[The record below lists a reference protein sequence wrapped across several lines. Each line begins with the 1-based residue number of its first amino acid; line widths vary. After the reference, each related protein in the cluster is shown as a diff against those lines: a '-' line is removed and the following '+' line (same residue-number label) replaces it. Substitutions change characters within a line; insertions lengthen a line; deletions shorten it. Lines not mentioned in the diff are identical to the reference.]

1 MRCELQATIKQL
13 TASGSYRVRV
23 TLPVQQA
30 LDQLS
35 TLRASWSQK
44 PLSSPVSLPPEEC
57 YRFLAS
63 LGLVYRSHLGT
74 YSGSLLPSKRYQS
87 TRPATKP
94 NYDRQWRHLYS
105 QYEPVIG
112 WAVTVFQ
119 EHGVMLAA
127 QALSICYLEGWCDRA
142 EELAADSEF
151 ADPESWCDDSVQ
163 NTTNK
168 AIALL
173 QQLDDAELVHALAT
187 LAIEFLH
194 TPSPSEQAWQPNIVF
209 DKLRQ
214 DLDTHQAS
222 IRKCLDWL
230 GEHPEAFLLADDWI
244 VTLGAGLREDL
255 EDFADLDITTWK
267 FSDLLDALAVAD
279 GISFPQES
287 RDWLTHLLE
296 QAITKRRRAMGI
308 KELADWLTDLLE
320 QAITATAGSEV
331 VTTEAAEMPILCAP
345 ASSPMPRGE
354 PEEHTAEAA
363 EIPTGRL
370 YLETVPL
377 IPTLAYPRTILHSLL
392 AAASGHESGQ
402 RVLSWSSPDQRY
414 QARLLLGAQECV
426 LRFYRCLE
434 ALHHSASAG
443 AQECVLRF
451 YHQSGQRAQELEG
464 QRFCLA
470 GCIGRIGAEAQAV
483 LDRMCLEKSGQDIYL
498 DVGEPPQRW
507 IPVTSPPTQQAA
519 KS

>member
-1 MRCELQATIKQL
+1 MRCELQATIQQL
-13 TASGSYRVRV
+13 TSSGSYRVRV

-44 PLSSPVSLPPEEC
+44 PLSSPASLPPEEC

-94 NYDRQWRHLYS
+94 NHDRQWRHLYN
-105 QYEPVIG
+105 QYQPVIC

-127 QALSICYLEGWCDRA
+127 QALRTSSLEGWCDRA

-244 VTLGAGLREDL
+244 VTLAAGLREDL

-287 RDWLTHLLE
+287 RDWLT
-296 QAITKRRRAMGI
+296 
-308 KELADWLTDLLE
+308 DLLE
-320 QAITATAGSEV
+320 QAITATAGTELV
-331 VTTEAAEMPILCAP
+331 AAEAAEIPILCAP

-426 LRFYRCLE
+426 LRFY
-434 ALHHSASAG
+434 
-443 AQECVLRF
+443 
-451 YHQSGQRAQELEG
+451 HQSGQRAQELEG

-483 LDRMCLEKSGQDIYL
+483 FDRMCLEKSGQDIYL

-507 IPVTSPPTQQAA
+507 IPVTSTPTQHAA

>member
-1 MRCELQATIKQL
+1 MRCELQATIQQL
-13 TASGSYRVRV
+13 TSSGSYRVRV

-94 NYDRQWRHLYS
+94 NHDRQWRHLYN

-119 EHGVMLAA
+119 EHGVMLAV
-127 QALSICYLEGWCDRA
+127 QALSTCYLEGWCDRA

-194 TPSPSEQAWQPNIVF
+194 TPSSSEQAWQPNIVF

-230 GEHPEAFLLADDWI
+230 EEHPEAFLLADDWI
-244 VTLGAGLREDL
+244 VTLAAGLREDL

-287 RDWLTHLLE
+287 RDWL
-296 QAITKRRRAMGI
+296 A
-308 KELADWLTDLLE
+308 DLLE
-320 QAITATAGSEV
+320 QAITATAGTELV
-331 VTTEAAEMPILCAP
+331 AAEAAEIPILCAP
-345 ASSPMPRGE
+345 ACSPMPRGE

-426 LRFYRCLE
+426 LRFY
-434 ALHHSASAG
+434 
-443 AQECVLRF
+443 
-451 YHQSGQRAQELEG
+451 HQSGRRAQELEG

-483 LDRMCLEKSGQDIYL
+483 FDRMCLEKSGQDIYL

-507 IPVTSPPTQQAA
+507 IPVTSPPTQHAA

>member
-44 PLSSPVSLPPEEC
+44 PLSSPVSLPLEEC

-74 YSGSLLPSKRYQS
+74 YLGSLLPSKRYQS

-94 NYDRQWRHLYS
+94 NHDRQWRLLYS

-127 QALSICYLEGWCDRA
+127 QALRTSYLEGWCDRA

-151 ADPESWCDDSVQ
+151 ADPESWCDDNVQ

-209 DKLRQ
+209 NKLRQ

-244 VTLGAGLREDL
+244 VTLAAGLREDL

-287 RDWLTHLLE
+287 RDWLT
-296 QAITKRRRAMGI
+296 
-308 KELADWLTDLLE
+308 DLLE
-320 QAITATAGSEV
+320 QAITATAGTELV
-331 VTTEAAEMPILCAP
+331 AAEAAEIPILSAP
-345 ASSPMPRGE
+345 ACSPRPRGE

-414 QARLLLGAQECV
+414 QARLLLGV
-426 LRFYRCLE
+426 
-434 ALHHSASAG
+434 
-443 AQECVLRF
+443 QECVLRF
-451 YHQSGQRAQELEG
+451 YHQSGHRAQELEG

-483 LDRMCLEKSGQDIYL
+483 FDRMCLEKSGQDIYL

-507 IPVTSPPTQQAA
+507 IPVTSTPTQHAA

>member
-1 MRCELQATIKQL
+1 MRCELQATIQQL

-63 LGLVYRSHLGT
+63 LGLVYRSHLGI
-74 YSGSLLPSKRYQS
+74 YAGSLLPSKRYQS

-94 NYDRQWRHLYS
+94 NHDRQWRHLYS

-127 QALSICYLEGWCDRA
+127 QALRTCYLEGWCDRA

-194 TPSPSEQAWQPNIVF
+194 TPSPSEQAWQPNMVF

-244 VTLGAGLREDL
+244 VTLAAGLREDL

-287 RDWLTHLLE
+287 RDWLT
-296 QAITKRRRAMGI
+296 
-308 KELADWLTDLLE
+308 DLLE
-320 QAITATAGSEV
+320 QAITATAGTELV
-331 VTTEAAEMPILCAP
+331 AAEAAEIPILSAP
-345 ASSPMPRGE
+345 ACSPMPRGE

-426 LRFYRCLE
+426 LRFY
-434 ALHHSASAG
+434 
-443 AQECVLRF
+443 
-451 YHQSGQRAQELEG
+451 HQSGQRAQELEG

-470 GCIGRIGAEAQAV
+470 GCIGRIGAEAQAT

-507 IPVTSPPTQQAA
+507 IPVTSTPTQHAA